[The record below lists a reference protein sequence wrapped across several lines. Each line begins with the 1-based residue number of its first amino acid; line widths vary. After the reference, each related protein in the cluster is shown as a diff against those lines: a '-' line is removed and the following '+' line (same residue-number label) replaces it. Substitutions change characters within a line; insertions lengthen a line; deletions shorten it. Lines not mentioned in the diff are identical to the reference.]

1 MMFTEAEQL
10 SLSRARK
17 AVRMSL
23 AMALDQLPEDD
34 EEFVTKDVVTAALL
48 ALSGGGVSTY
58 LELVQFFARTQT
70 EMEN

>member
-10 SLSRARK
+10 SLNRARK

-23 AMALDQLPEDD
+23 QMALDYLPEEG
-34 EEFVTKDVVTAALL
+34 EEFDTKDVVTAALL
-48 ALSGGGVSTY
+48 ALAGGGVSTY
-58 LELVQFFARTQT
+58 LELVQSFARTQT

>member
-23 AMALDQLPEDD
+23 QMALTNFL
-34 EEFVTKDVVTAALL
+34 TMMKSLL
-48 ALSGGGVSTY
+48 LRM
-58 LELVQFFARTQT
+58 L
-70 EMEN
+70 

>member
-23 AMALDQLPEDD
+23 QMVLDYLPEED
-34 EEFVTKDVVTAALL
+34 EEFSSKDIMGAALL
-48 ALSGGGVSTY
+48 ALAVGRRGY
-58 LELVQFFARTQT
+58 LFRTS
-70 EMEN
+70 